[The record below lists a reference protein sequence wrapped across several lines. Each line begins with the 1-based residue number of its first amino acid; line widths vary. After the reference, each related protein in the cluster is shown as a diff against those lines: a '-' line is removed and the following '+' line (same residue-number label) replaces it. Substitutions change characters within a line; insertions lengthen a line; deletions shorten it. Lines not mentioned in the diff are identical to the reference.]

1 MKISTEEIAEREV
14 ALTLEPELERVEK
27 ATRRV
32 ARRLA
37 KRVKIPGFRPGKAPL
52 QVVERTVG
60 RKYLLEQV
68 ASELAS
74 DLYKEA
80 LDETGLE
87 PYSQADLE
95 VLSLDPIS
103 LKMTVALLPEVDL
116 GDYHAVRVEPEDDVV
131 VTDEQVDSALGEVQ
145 ERLSE
150 WDPVERAAQ
159 MGDQVIIGIVGHKR
173 DESVI
178 DAQEEEFILSED
190 ASPPGFSAQLVG
202 MEIGESREF
211 SVTYPDDFPE
221 EEIRGQEV
229 AFKVALQGVREKRV
243 PALDDELA
251 KSAGDYETLEE
262 LKQELREKT
271 LQRLEAEAR
280 DRMEEK
286 VVKEL
291 VEQATVTYP
300 AVALE
305 QEIDGMMTSYE
316 SRLEARGFTLDGYLN
331 MIGQSKEELRHEF
344 EPAAAKRLV
353 RTLVLAELVRAEGI
367 KVEGDDLE
375 EEVDRIAS
383 DYGERAAFVKKMLSK
398 SRMQSSIASDL
409 YSKRAIDRLI
419 AIATGQGEEKDAAQA
434 DAGTAA
440 EPEPPEEDA
449 PAGGEEMAA
458 EEAKSEEGESPPE
471 PETEDGEGEEN
482 TEVAETSG

>member
-1 MKISTEEIAEREV
+1 
-14 ALTLEPELERVEK
+14 
-27 ATRRV
+27 
-32 ARRLA
+32 
-37 KRVKIPGFRPGKAPL
+37 
-52 QVVERTVG
+52 
-60 RKYLLEQV
+60 
-68 ASELAS
+68 
-74 DLYKEA
+74 
-80 LDETGLE
+80 
-87 PYSQADLE
+87 
-95 VLSLDPIS
+95 
-103 LKMTVALLPEVDL
+103 
-116 GDYHAVRVEPEDDVV
+116 
-131 VTDEQVDSALGEVQ
+131 
-145 ERLSE
+145 
-150 WDPVERAAQ
+150 
-159 MGDQVIIGIVGHKR
+159 
-173 DESVI
+173 
-178 DAQEEEFILSED
+178 
-190 ASPPGFSAQLVG
+190 
-202 MEIGESREF
+202 
-211 SVTYPDDFPE
+211 
-221 EEIRGQEV
+221 
-229 AFKVALQGVREKRV
+229 
-243 PALDDELA
+243 
-251 KSAGDYETLEE
+251 
-262 LKQELREKT
+262 
-271 LQRLEAEAR
+271 
-280 DRMEEK
+280 
-286 VVKEL
+286 
-291 VEQATVTYP
+291 
-300 AVALE
+300 
-305 QEIDGMMTSYE
+305 MTSYE

-482 TEVAETSG
+482 TEAAETSG